1 MFDNMFSFFGG
12 LASKAKSKIIEK
24 ALQPIID
31 YNFENIFEQ
40 KIAIKD
46 LNKGITNVKLNTK
59 YINGMLKTNTLKE
72 FQIKFI
78 KLEKLQLQMSD
89 VEVVLD
95 LNTKIQQEEVLESL
109 EVENLVNQSVHMQME
124 QLKKEFLCENSDSY
138 FSNEIKTP
146 IQQNGSNKTSSKTV
160 MFLRIIDNIFGNIKI
175 DIKNLRIKFVGK
187 LNSNKI
193 TSFSFFINKINCS
206 MQKPQNT
213 NQILFLGLIDQI
225 KLYLDDT
232 KQIGQMDNALKLD
245 VYLKQDTE
253 PKITIQASQ
262 FQIIVSLNQLD
273 QIMQL
278 FAQSAQVLEQREN
291 TIKEVLRF
299 SNNLQQIRNSNK
311 QQSGE
316 LSKIINLN
324 KYKLEEYFKKS
335 YHDKIINNQEYF
347 ESTFIVQDIPDSK
360 ITDLYISIKQMSEQ
374 KEFLVASFQG
384 LTFYITSNETDQQFN
399 YQQRN
404 FKIDLENYYSVSLCD
419 IKIVKHKKL
428 NIFINSLL
436 IYELQKIEPQFSST
450 RDFIQIQEQDFVMIG
465 SQKFLCKIIIK
476 TGKDQFFAQ
485 ELNKELYQIEIQ
497 EPTIFAS
504 QTFFVSPIK
513 IEIKDKSIVMDITQF
528 NLIVDKNQLQFIM
541 KILNIYT
548 QNSAKPNNQ
557 GKSETQFKISKTKFS
572 IFYHVNS
579 TLPSIGQNY
588 QTIDGDYIQLD
599 FIDFFLSTPE
609 FNEQNSESGYQYK
622 SQFKFGCQSIWG
634 LDKQIQIH
642 NLNGYFGSQLQTSTS
657 NIKKFNEEN
666 KSQITQYL
674 KECKLK
680 QEQHLELQIESVI
693 LNHNSFDQFYRMISQ
708 LNLVFNDNSKQ
719 TQNNQKKQQNF
730 YFCTKI
736 KIIEVTLYQTM
747 FFCFNHF
754 KYYFTIDYQFI
765 LLEDLNGFYKNNSQL
780 LLMNQVQDKWIFNL
794 IMKQNKI
801 NLEFSALKL
810 NLTNFNFDKLISC
823 ITQFINSIQFVN
835 PPVQQ
840 NKSQNEK
847 SQVNILFKQ
856 IMIDILPFYNEEIIL
871 QKKGQAKLN
880 YSKDLYQSWTRSILV
895 INNAIIKQDL
905 IKIEEIQHYFQN
917 CNTANR
923 NDELINLNEFQNI
936 GQIQKIEL
944 FKNKFLN
951 INSIQFFR
959 ISKQIIADLIDHY
972 EHISKDFQKNNNK
985 VDEKKNY
992 QKLDKIEM
1000 KSKFF
1005 EICCD
1010 QLSITNESQTF
1021 ELIIYYTQLDFGQKC
1036 FQLKLSRAQIL
1047 DRLQQS
1053 KFKYILDE
1061 EDLVELENFQSEL
1074 IKERLFLDLIIQF
1087 DQDSLALCLQLKPIR
1102 ICLSGYQTQELLK
1115 SFQTKNKEINTQFK
1129 NEDDDECFEI
1139 IQQKKPFN
1147 LQVELFPIQFIVS
1160 FDSEGLD
1167 VEGLKTQVLKFGS
1180 FNNLILAT
1188 NEVLYF
1194 HQFNQTSKQDFI
1206 QFLKSQQLST
1216 FGILLQAYSSLE
1228 ITKAASSFTDA
1239 IVNMVSKPFIS
1250 NNGFLYGLIEGSY
1263 DLTCGIT
1270 SSLLQLTALPASALN
1285 NMANYIGL
1293 GVITVPFS
1301 QLEEFCKKLFYK
1313 INPEKGIPQRFLKDQ
1328 Q

>member
-1 MFDNMFSFFGG
+1 MFDNMFSYFGG

-24 ALQPIID
+24 TLQPIID
-31 YNFENIFEQ
+31 YNFENIFEK

-46 LNKGITNVKLNTK
+46 LNQGITNVKLNTK

-72 FQIKFI
+72 FHIKFI

-89 VEVVLD
+89 VDIVLD
-95 LNTKIQQEEVLESL
+95 LNTQIQQDEVLESL

-124 QLKKEFLCENSDSY
+124 QLKKEFLCEGSDSY
-138 FSNEIKTP
+138 FQNEVKSQ

-160 MFLRIIDNIFGNIKI
+160 MFLRIIDSIFGNIKI

-193 TSFSFFINKINCS
+193 TSFTVSINKLDCT
-206 MQKPQNT
+206 MRKPQNS
-213 NQILFLGLIDQI
+213 NQILFLCFVDQL

-232 KQIGQMDNALKLD
+232 KQIGQMDNAFKLD

-262 FQIIVSLNQLD
+262 FQVVASLNQLD
-273 QIMQL
+273 QLMQL

-291 TIKEVLRF
+291 TIKEAIRQ
-299 SNNLQQIRNSNK
+299 SHITQQIIDSNK
-311 QQSGE
+311 QSSE
-316 LSKIINLN
+316 ERAKIMNLN

-335 YHDKIINNQEYF
+335 YHEKKDFQNEEYL
-347 ESTFIVQDIPDSK
+347 ESTFIIQNVPDSK
-360 ITDLYISIKQMSEQ
+360 IADLYTSIKQMSEQ

-384 LTFYITSNETDQQFN
+384 LSLYITSNETDQEFN
-399 YQQRN
+399 YQQKK
-404 FKIDLENYYSVSLCD
+404 FKVDLENYFLVSLCD
-419 IKIVKHKKL
+419 IKIVKHEKL
-428 NIFINSLL
+428 NIFINSVL
-436 IYELQKIEPQFSST
+436 IYELLKIEPSFLST
-450 RDFIQIQEQDFVMIG
+450 REFVYKKEFEFIMIG
-465 SQKFLCKIIIK
+465 PQKFLCKIILR
-476 TGKDQFFAQ
+476 TGRDQFFTQ
-485 ELNKELYQIEIQ
+485 DLNKDGYQIEIQ

-504 QTFFVSPIK
+504 QALFVTPIK
-513 IEIKDKSIVMDITQF
+513 IQIKDNNIDMDLTQF
-528 NLIVDKNQLQFIM
+528 NLILDKNQLQFIM
-541 KILNIYT
+541 KIVNIYT

-557 GKSETQFKISKTKFS
+557 VKSETQFKISKFKFS
-572 IFYHVNS
+572 LFYHVNNTSS
-579 TLPSIGQNY
+579 TNNQNNQSI
-588 QTIDGDYIQLD
+588 DEDYIQFD
-599 FIDFFLSTPE
+599 IVDFFLATPGA
-609 FNEQNSESGYQYK
+609 NEQNSSIYLYR

-634 LDKQIQIH
+634 LDKQIAIY
-642 NLNGYFGSQLQTSTS
+642 NLKGNFGSQLKPSTQ

-674 KECKLK
+674 KDCKSK
-680 QEQHLELQIESVI
+680 QEQHLELQIDSVI
-693 LNHNSFDQFYRMISQ
+693 LNHNSFDQFYKMISQ
-708 LNLVFNDNSKQ
+708 LNAVFNDNSRQ

-730 YFCTKI
+730 YFSAKI
-736 KIIEVTLYQTM
+736 QIIEVTLYQTLY
-747 FFCFNHF
+747 FCFNQF

-780 LLMNQVQDKWIFNL
+780 LLMNQIQDKWIFSL
-794 IMKQNKI
+794 IMKQNQI

-810 NLTNFNFDKLISC
+810 NLTNFNFNKLISC
-823 ITQFINSIQFVN
+823 IKQFLNSVQYVN
-835 PPVQQ
+835 PPQQQ

-847 SQVNILFKQ
+847 SQVNIVFKS

-880 YSKDLYQSWTRSILV
+880 YSKDQHQSWTRSILV
-895 INNAIIKQDL
+895 FNNTFIKQDL
-905 IKIEEIQHYFQN
+905 VQIDEIQHYFQN
-917 CNTANR
+917 CNVANR
-923 NDELINLNEFQNI
+923 NDQLINLEEFQNI

-944 FKNKFLN
+944 LKNKLLK

-959 ISKQIIADLIDHY
+959 ISKQIIVDLIDHY
-972 EHISKDFQKNNNK
+972 EHISKDFQKSNNAN
-985 VDEKKNY
+985 EMKNY

-1000 KSKFF
+1000 KSRIL
-1005 EICCD
+1005 EIRCN
-1010 QLSITNESQTF
+1010 QITLTNESQTF
-1021 ELIIYYTQLDFGQKC
+1021 EVVIFYTQLDLGEKC
-1036 FQLKLSRAQIL
+1036 FQLKLARAQIL

-1061 EDLVELENFQSEL
+1061 DDQNELDFFQSEQ
-1074 IKERLFLDLIIQF
+1074 IQERLFLDLIIQF
-1087 DQDSLALCLQLKPIR
+1087 DQNSLALWLQLKPIR
-1102 ICLSGYQTQELLK
+1102 ICLSGYQFQELLK
-1115 SFQTKNKEINTQFK
+1115 SFSTKNKEAITQFK
-1129 NEDDDECFEI
+1129 NDDDDECFEVMH
-1139 IQQKKPFN
+1139 QKKPFN

-1167 VEGLKTQVLKFGS
+1167 VDGLKNQVLKFGS

-1188 NEVLYF
+1188 NKVLYF
-1194 HQFNQTSKQDFI
+1194 YQFNQTSRQDFI

-1216 FGILLQAYSSLE
+1216 LGILLQAYSSLE

-1239 IVNMVSKPFIS
+1239 IMNMISKPFIS
-1250 NNGFLYGLIEGSY
+1250 NNGFLYGLMEGSY
-1263 DLTCGIT
+1263 DFTCGIT

-1293 GVITVPFS
+1293 GVITIPFS

-1313 INPEKGIPQRFLKDQ
+1313 INPEKGIPLRFFKDQ